1 MMGLISDLFRP
12 KIDVT
17 VVNSDGTTTNFRK
30 SKRELLRELES
41 ELVTY
46 TGNSREV
53 AAQRRSV
60 QEQIEAV
67 KKFL

>member
-12 KIDVT
+12 KIDVA

-41 ELVTY
+41 ELITY